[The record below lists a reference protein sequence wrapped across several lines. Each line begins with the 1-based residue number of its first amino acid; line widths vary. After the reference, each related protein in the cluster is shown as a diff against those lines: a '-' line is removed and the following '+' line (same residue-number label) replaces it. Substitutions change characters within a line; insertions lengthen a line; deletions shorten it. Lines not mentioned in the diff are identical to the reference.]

1 MARKT
6 NTSKPKRRAKSG
18 KRADHVAST
27 MAKLKELAKA

>member
-6 NTSKPKRRAKSG
+6 NSSKPKRRSKSG
-18 KRADHVAST
+18 KRADYVAST